1 MIITA
6 KFPGFCP
13 CCNGRIEVGSKVEW
27 SKGAKARHAAC
38 IGSTIATTSRP
49 STTGTSRGYRTRYTP
64 CEGWGSDNPHAP
76 RHGHCAEC
84 AAMD

>member
-6 KFPGFCP
+6 KFAGFCP
-13 CCNGRIEVGSKVEW
+13 CCNKSIAVGSKVEW

-38 IGSTIATTSRP
+38 TGTTPRTAAP
-49 STTGTSRGYRTRYTP
+49 STTGTYGGYRTRYTP

-76 RHGHCAEC
+76 RRGHCPNC
-84 AAMD
+84 AAMG